1 MGEVYTGLGNKSKA
15 ISNYKSAIKIAEDQK
30 MPPEQAILY
39 FNMGKIFAAENK
51 DSIAIVYFKKS
62 QAIANKLDNKSLAA
76 KATMELTS
84 LYKNTDSLKLTE
96 KTLHASLQEFQNSG
110 SRSSEAVN
118 YKRLSELYS
127 NRKQFE
133 KALEYSEKYHAV
145 KDSISGA
152 DIQLQ
157 LKNLEEQYNSVKK
170 EKEIELLKKDGLLAQ
185 AELRQQQTFQ
195 YSAIVIFLVL
205 SCAGIFA
212 VNRYRLLQATRRQIE
227 MERVRNQIAADLHD
241 EVGSTLSS
249 IKMYSDIVKN
259 QPHQSETSASLLD
272 KIGSNSKEM
281 IETMS
286 DIVWMIKPG
295 NDAFENVENRMLNF
309 ANELC
314 GPHGINLEFDKNA
327 TNSALKMPMELR
339 RDLYLIFKESINNAV
354 KYSHCHTIH
363 VAISNLEN
371 RIEMRVSDDGIGFD
385 PNAITT
391 GNGLSNMQKR
401 AVAHQG
407 HITVQSSPGKGTE
420 IIAEFPI

>member
-1 MGEVYTGLGNKSKA
+1 
-15 ISNYKSAIKIAEDQK
+15 
-30 MPPEQAILY
+30 
-39 FNMGKIFAAENK
+39 
-51 DSIAIVYFKKS
+51 
-62 QAIANKLDNKSLAA
+62 
-76 KATMELTS
+76 
-84 LYKNTDSLKLTE
+84 
-96 KTLHASLQEFQNSG
+96 
-110 SRSSEAVN
+110 
-118 YKRLSELYS
+118 
-127 NRKQFE
+127 
-133 KALEYSEKYHAV
+133 
-145 KDSISGA
+145 
-152 DIQLQ
+152 
-157 LKNLEEQYNSVKK
+157 
-170 EKEIELLKKDGLLAQ
+170 
-185 AELRQQQTFQ
+185 
-195 YSAIVIFLVL
+195 
-205 SCAGIFA
+205 
-212 VNRYRLLQATRRQIE
+212 
-227 MERVRNQIAADLHD
+227 
-241 EVGSTLSS
+241 
-249 IKMYSDIVKN
+249 MYSDIVKN

-339 RDLYLIFKESINNAV
+339 RDLYLIFKEAINNAV

-407 HITVQSSPGKGTE
+407 HITVQSSPGEGTE
-420 IIAEFPI
+420 IIAEFPV